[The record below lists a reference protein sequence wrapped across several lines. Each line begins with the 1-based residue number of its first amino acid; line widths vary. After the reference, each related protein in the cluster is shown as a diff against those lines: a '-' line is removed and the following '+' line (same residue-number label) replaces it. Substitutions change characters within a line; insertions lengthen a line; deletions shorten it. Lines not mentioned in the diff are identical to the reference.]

1 MARTERSLQITD
13 AYQAHLVTLAQ
24 HARAA
29 ATTDWGRIVDVE
41 DLDRTHPAWARSV
54 AATLAVLQAAGT
66 RLTAAYLAAF
76 LTSELGRP
84 VAPAQ
89 LDESRYVGASRTGK
103 PLADALVPTV
113 ITVKQAIAAGQDR
126 SQAGQQGLH
135 QAVRLAGAET
145 LATPRAALTDLMASD
160 DRITGWRR
168 VTSGG
173 CGACIAAA
181 AHPYSAHEPM
191 KVHDGCKCTSEP
203 VVRDIPDHAP
213 RPNGHEIFDAMTT
226 PEQDTLLGA
235 EKAQLIRSGQVPLT
249 ALIAT
254 SPMAALPDAIT
265 EAPLEAL
272 QALAA

>member
-1 MARTERSLQITD
+1 MARAERSLQITD
-13 AYQAHLVTLAQ
+13 AYQAHLVTLA
-24 HARAA
+24 HRARAA
-29 ATTDWGRIVDVE
+29 AAADWGRMVDLE
-41 DLDRTHPAWARSV
+41 DLDRTQPAWARTI
-54 AATLAVLQAAGT
+54 AATLAALQGAGT

-84 VAPAQ
+84 IAPAH
-89 LDESRYVGASRTGK
+89 LDENRYVGASRAGK
-103 PLADALVPTV
+103 PLADALVSTV
-113 ITVKQAIAAGQDR
+113 ITVKQAIAAGHDR
-126 SQAGQQGLH
+126 GQAGQEGLH

-145 LATPRAALTDLMASD
+145 LAPPRAALADLMAGD
-160 DRITGWRR
+160 DRIAGWRR

-181 AHPYSAHEPM
+181 AHPFSAQEPM
-191 KVHDGCKCTSEP
+191 KIHDGCKCTAEP
-203 VVRDIPDHAP
+203 VVRDVPDRFP
-213 RPNGHEIFDAMTT
+213 RRNGHEIFNAMTA
-226 PEQDTLLGA
+226 PEQDDLLGA

-254 SPMAALPDAIT
+254 SPMASIPDAIT